1 MPSASSR
8 LPCRPR
14 SIPAR
19 PRCGLLASAE
29 QAAQHFPPGTGVL
42 EATGPD
48 QCVLTTGAYSL
59 DDIAMYLGVLDVE
72 FTVLEPAELRSR
84 VEAIAD
90 RFHRGVQREA
100 GTTVPSG
107 RRGVRQALGN
117 GGTAP
122 S

>member
-1 MPSASSR
+1 VSAAQY
-8 LPCRPR
+8 PCQAKIR
-14 SIPAR
+14 
-19 PRCGLLASAE
+19 LLASAE

-84 VEAIAD
+84 VEAVAD
-90 RFHRGVQREA
+90 RFHRAVQREA
-100 GTTVPSG
+100 GTTVPSE